1 MAVMAARDKQRLVRT
16 ALTLAAVSVAVLVA
30 TGAGNGVTNSRA
42 TQLSPRK
49 LTLMLDFIPS
59 PYHIGIYQA
68 LKAGYYKKKNID
80 LHVIQ
85 PTSAGDYA
93 RLVGAGKADIGL
105 ADGVDLLT
113 FIGKGTK
120 YKGFLA
126 ALQRPL
132 AGIAVLKSSGITSP
146 KQLQG
151 KKVASPGSPSNK
163 AFLVTM
169 VRKSGGDPNKV
180 KLITT
185 GFDFAKYLVA
195 GKINAFTGYLTD
207 AVEADVE
214 SGVHLRFMRLDKFG
228 GPRYPSLLFY
238 ATTKTIA
245 QNPGLIRDFVA
256 ATVHGYNDT
265 LKSPATALHAFLSL
279 NPAVKAAPTKA
290 ALTAILPL
298 FKAGAKRYGT
308 VNLGDLK
315 KLSAFLVKNGL
326 LKKPVPAGQAAT
338 NEFLP
343 KG

>member
-1 MAVMAARDKQRLVRT
+1 M
-16 ALTLAAVSVAVLVA
+16 LVA
-30 TGAGNGVTNSRA
+30 SGVGNGGTNSQA
-42 TQLSPRK
+42 GQSSLRK

-59 PYHIGIYQA
+59 PYHVGIYQA
-68 LKAGYYKKKNID
+68 VKAGYYKKNNID
-80 LHVIQ
+80 LKIVQ

-93 RLVGAGKADIGL
+93 RLVSAGKADIGL

-126 ALQRPL
+126 TLQTPL

-146 KQLQG
+146 KQLVG

-169 VRKSGGDPNKV
+169 VRYAGGDPNKV

-195 GKINAFTGYLTD
+195 GKIDAFTGYLTD
-207 AVEADVE
+207 AIQADVE
-214 SGVHLRFMRLDKFG
+214 SNVRLSFMRIDNWG
-228 GPRYPSLLFY
+228 GPKYPSLMFY
-238 ATTKTIA
+238 ATTDELAK
-245 QNPGLIRDFVA
+245 NPALIRDFVA

-265 LKSPATALHAFLSL
+265 LKSPATALNEFLSL
-279 NPAVKAAPTKA
+279 NPSVKAAPTKA

-298 FKAGAKRYGT
+298 FKAGAAHYG
-308 VNLGDLK
+308 VINLGDIN

-326 LKKPVPAGQAAT
+326 LKKPVPASQAVT

-343 KG
+343 KS

>member
-1 MAVMAARDKQRLVRT
+1 MAGKKRRRLG
-16 ALTLAAVSVAVLVA
+16 LAATVLIAVSIVVLVA
-30 TGAGNGVTNSRA
+30 SGAGQGGT
-42 TQLSPRK
+42 TQASQSSPRK
-49 LTLMLDFIPS
+49 LTLMLDFVPS

-68 LKAGYYKKKNID
+68 VKAGYYDKANID
-80 LHVIQ
+80 LKIVQ

-93 RLVGAGKADIGL
+93 RLVSAGKADIGL

-113 FIGKGTK
+113 FIGNGTK

-126 ALQRPL
+126 LLQKPL

-146 KQLQG
+146 KQLVG

-169 VRKSGGDPNKV
+169 VRNSGGDPNKV
-180 KLITT
+180 QLITT

-207 AVEADVE
+207 AVQADVE
-214 SGVHLRFMRLDKFG
+214 SGVRLRFMRLDQFG
-228 GPRYPSLLFY
+228 GPTYPSLAFY
-238 ATTKTIA
+238 ATTARIE
-245 QNPGLIRDFVA
+245 QDPGLIRDFVA
-256 ATVHGYNDT
+256 ATVHGYQDT
-265 LKSPATALHAFLSL
+265 LKNPSGALNAFLSL

-298 FKAGAKRYGT
+298 FKDGAAQYGH
-308 VNLGDLK
+308 VNLADLNN
-315 KLSAFLVKNGL
+315 LSAFLVKNKL
-326 LKKPVPAGQAAT
+326 IKKPVPANQAAT

-343 KG
+343 